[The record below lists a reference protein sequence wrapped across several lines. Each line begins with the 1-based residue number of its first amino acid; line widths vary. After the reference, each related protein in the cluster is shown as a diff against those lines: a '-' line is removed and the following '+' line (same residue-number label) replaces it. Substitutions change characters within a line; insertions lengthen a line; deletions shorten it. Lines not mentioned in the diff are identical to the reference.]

1 MKSEVG
7 GHVGK
12 GRKKRKMPPFK
23 PSYSSNEMLTVE
35 GSDGSKC
42 MKQEF
47 VAFVATAL
55 SSVPAL
61 CELREQGPIMWNN
74 QFCTKS
80 VRGRRSCCCCTSFE
94 YESPKKT
101 YFIQSAAFH
110 MYILFIYYSLKGKGA
125 QRRRR
130 DEKENDND
138 KEKGSG
144 LPGAHL

>member
-1 MKSEVG
+1 
-7 GHVGK
+7 
-12 GRKKRKMPPFK
+12 MPPFK

-35 GSDGSKC
+35 GSDRSKC

-80 VRGRRSCCCCTSFE
+80 VRGRRSCRCCCRTSFE
-94 YESPKKT
+94 YESPKNV
-101 YFIQSAAFH
+101 FH
-110 MYILFIYYSLKGKGA
+110 TICSISHVHIIYLLFLKRESVR
-125 QRRRR
+125 QRRT
-130 DEKENDND
+130 DEEENNRD
-138 KEKGSG
+138 KEKVRRCLAHISSCRAACTLG
-144 LPGAHL
+144 LRSSQL